1 MLSEGKLRLSEKKM
15 KCGEKICSYAGK
27 SCSCA
32 GKIQCSLL
40 FFEQKYVCIYR
51 GEVVW
56 EMARLG
62 KAKTPQ
68 GDQEA

>member
-1 MLSEGKLRLSEKKM
+1 MREKLLLCGKKLLL
-15 KCGEKICSYAGK
+15 
-27 SCSCA
+27 
-32 GKIQCSLL
+32 IQCSLL
-40 FFEQKYVCIYR
+40 FFKQKYVCIYR